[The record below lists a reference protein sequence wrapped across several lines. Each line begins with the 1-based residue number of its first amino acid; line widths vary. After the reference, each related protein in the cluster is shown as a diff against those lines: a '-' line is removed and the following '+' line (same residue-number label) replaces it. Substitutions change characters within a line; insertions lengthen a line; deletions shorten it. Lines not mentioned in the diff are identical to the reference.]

1 MSPHSTPHPGAATSG
16 PARYLPGGAVAV
28 VTADCVLLV
37 SRGDDDVARLHDV
50 VARAGDARA
59 VLAAAAGGRVLDL
72 DALPDLA
79 LAYRG
84 PAGVRVLLSGR
95 TRGTVVDGGVET
107 RLDGADVALLG
118 EWGFSTGATVELLV
132 HDAAAAEP
140 TWPLVEGVVLADRV
154 SWEPG
159 GASREQG
166 ERASQAVRAPVQAP
180 ADPVAAPSPDA
191 TLLPEVTD
199 IPAPKPAQAPAP
211 TQALAPTPVP
221 APAAPAAPPTAPA
234 PAAPAAPAHPAPED
248 DWVDGDWEEGVVDDV
263 EYTIGGGIDYD
274 RVLHPGPLLQPRI
287 PALAP
292 PEAPGP
298 IRTATPAPPSAD
310 SAPVLTPVPSRE
322 PEPEPATATAPI
334 TPDLGGDTMSPE
346 EVSAMKPGSTA
357 ARLCPQ
363 NHANP
368 PQLSTCRVCSAPLD
382 GPAARITRPS
392 LGVVRLSTGMFF
404 ELDRALVFGREPRI
418 DGVDADS
425 APRLIVLPSPD
436 KAISRSHLRVDIDG
450 WSVHAVDLGST
461 NGTYLRRGAAEEV
474 RLMPDEPRMLMSGDV
489 LVVDDVQIRFE
500 DLP

>member
-1 MSPHSTPHPGAATSG
+1 MSPHSTPRPGTATST

-37 SRGDDDVARLHDV
+37 SRGSDDVARLHDV

-95 TRGTVVDGGVET
+95 TRCTVIDGGVET
-107 RLDGADVALLG
+107 RLDGAEVALLG
-118 EWGFSTGATVELLV
+118 EWGFSTEATVELSV
-132 HDAAAAEP
+132 HDAATGEP
-140 TWPLVEGVVLADRV
+140 TWPLVEGVVPADRV
-154 SWEPG
+154 SWG
-159 GASREQG
+159 
-166 ERASQAVRAPVQAP
+166 PVDQ
-180 ADPVAAPSPDA
+180 V
-191 TLLPEVTD
+191 
-199 IPAPKPAQAPAP
+199 AP
-211 TQALAPTPVP
+211 T
-221 APAAPAAPPTAPA
+221 APAAPPAPDLPNVPVAPPA
-234 PAAPAAPAHPAPED
+234 PATPAPPAARTSPFAAEATLVPGATVIPEPEPEPEPEP
-248 DWVDGDWEEGVVDDV
+248 VRVASPRPVAEPVESGESGEDGDWEEGVVDDV
-263 EYTIGGGIDYD
+263 EYTIGGGIDYG
-274 RVLHPGPLLQPRI
+274 RVLHPGSRSTS
-287 PALAP
+287 
-292 PEAPGP
+292 PE
-298 IRTATPAPPSAD
+298 
-310 SAPVLTPVPSRE
+310 PSRA
-322 PEPEPATATAPI
+322 PEPEPVPQPEPASGPGASPEWEPAPVI
-334 TPDLGGDTMSPE
+334 VPDLGGDTVSPE
-346 EVSAMKPGSTA
+346 QLTAMGAGSTV

-368 PQLSTCRVCSAPLD
+368 PQLSTCRLCSAPLD
-382 GPAARITRPS
+382 GPTARISRPS
-392 LGVVRLSTGMFF
+392 LGVVRLSTGLFF
-404 ELDRALVFGREPRI
+404 DLDRPLVLGREPRV

-474 RLMPDEPRMLMSGDV
+474 RLMPEEPRMLMSGDV

>member
-1 MSPHSTPHPGAATSG
+1 MSPHSTPRPGAATSG
-16 PARYLPGGAVAV
+16 SARYLPGGAVAV
-28 VTADCVLLV
+28 VTADCILLV

-84 PAGVRVLLSGR
+84 PTGVRVLLSGR
-95 TRGTVVDGGVET
+95 TRGTVVDRGVET

-118 EWGFSTGATVELLV
+118 EWGFSTDATVELLV

-140 TWPLVEGVVLADRV
+140 AWPLVEGVVLADRV
-154 SWEPG
+154 SWQPG
-159 GASREQG
+159 GASLEQG
-166 ERASQAVRAPVQAP
+166 ERAAQAARAPAQAS

-191 TLLPEVTD
+191 TLLPEVID
-199 IPAPKPAQAPAP
+199 IPAPEPTPAPAP
-211 TQALAPTPVP
+211 DPAPDPALASPAVP
-221 APAAPAAPPTAPA
+221 AYPPA
-234 PAAPAAPAHPAPED
+234 ED
-248 DWVDGDWEEGVVDDV
+248 DWEDGDWNEGVVDDV

-274 RVLHPGPLLQPRI
+274 RVLHPGPRVQSRP
-287 PALAP
+287 PAPAR

-298 IRTATPAPPSAD
+298 IPAATPAPPTAD
-310 SAPVLTPVPSRE
+310 DTPVLGQVPSGA
-322 PEPEPATATAPI
+322 PKPEPATAPI
-334 TPDLGGDTMSPE
+334 APDLGGDTVSPAE
-346 EVSAMKPGSTA
+346 ASAMKPGSTA

-368 PQLSTCRVCSAPLD
+368 PQMAICRVCSAPLD
-382 GPAARITRPS
+382 GPAARIMRPS

-404 ELDRALVFGREPRI
+404 DLDRALVFGREPRI

-436 KAISRSHLRVDIDG
+436 KAISRSHLRVEIDG

>member
-1 MSPHSTPHPGAATSG
+1 MSPHSTPRPGTATSG

-28 VTADCVLLV
+28 VTADCALLV

-95 TRGTVVDGGVET
+95 TRATVVDGGVET
-107 RLDGADVALLG
+107 RLDGTDVALLG
-118 EWGFSTGATVELLV
+118 EWGFSTDATVELLV
-132 HDAAAAEP
+132 HDAAVAEP

-154 SWEPG
+154 SWEPV
-159 GASREQG
+159 GAPREQG
-166 ERASQAVRAPVQAP
+166 ERAVRAVRAPVPAQAVRAPVQAP
-180 ADPVAAPSPDA
+180 ADPVAAPSPDV
-191 TLLPEVTD
+191 TLLPEVT
-199 IPAPKPAQAPAP
+199 ALSSPKPAQAP
-211 TQALAPTPVP
+211 
-221 APAAPAAPPTAPA
+221 APA
-234 PAAPAAPAHPAPED
+234 PAAPAAPAHPAAEGDWED
-248 DWVDGDWEEGVVDDV
+248 GNWEEGVVDDV

-274 RVLHPGPLLQPRI
+274 RVLHPGSRAQRRT
-287 PALAP
+287 PAPAP

-298 IRTATPAPPSAD
+298 IRAATATPPATDA
-310 SAPVLTPVPSRE
+310 APVLTPVPTRA
-322 PEPEPATATAPI
+322 PEPEPATAPI
-334 TPDLGGDTMSPE
+334 APDLGGDTVSPE
-346 EVSAMKPGSTA
+346 EASAMKPGSTA

-368 PQLSTCRVCSAPLD
+368 PQMSTCRVCSAPLD

-404 ELDRALVFGREPRI
+404 DLDRALVFGREPRI
-418 DGVDADS
+418 DGAEADS

-474 RLMPDEPRMLMSGDV
+474 RLMPDEPRMLVSGDV
-489 LVVDDVQIRFE
+489 LVVDDVLIRFE

>member
-1 MSPHSTPHPGAATSG
+1 MSSHSTPHPGAATSR
-16 PARYLPGGAVAV
+16 PARYLPGGAVVV

-50 VARAGDARA
+50 VASAGDARA
-59 VLAAAAGGRVLDL
+59 VLAAAAGGRVLDF

-159 GASREQG
+159 GAPREQG

-180 ADPVAAPSPDA
+180 VAPVVAPSPDA
-191 TLLPEVTD
+191 TLLPEITD
-199 IPAPKPAQAPAP
+199 IPAPKPEQTP
-211 TQALAPTPVP
+211 APTPVP
-221 APAAPAAPPTAPA
+221 ATAAPAAPPTAPA
-234 PAAPAAPAHPAPED
+234 PAAPAVPARPVAED
-248 DWVDGDWEEGVVDDV
+248 DWEDGDWEEGVVDDV

-274 RVLHPGPLLQPRI
+274 RVLHPGPLVQPRP
-287 PALAP
+287 PAPAP

-298 IRTATPAPPSAD
+298 IWTPTPAPPTAD
-310 SAPVLTPVPSRE
+310 AAPVHTPVLAHAPG
-322 PEPEPATATAPI
+322 PGTATASAPL

-346 EVSAMKPGSTA
+346 EVSARKPGSTA

-368 PQLSTCRVCSAPLD
+368 PQMSTCRVCSAPLD

-404 ELDRALVFGREPRI
+404 DLDRALVFGREPRI

-461 NGTYLRRGAAEEV
+461 NGTYLRRGAGEEV

>member
-1 MSPHSTPHPGAATSG
+1 MNPHSTPRPGIATSG

-28 VTADCVLLV
+28 VTADCALLV

-95 TRGTVVDGGVET
+95 TRATVVDGGVET

-118 EWGFSTGATVELLV
+118 EWGFSTDATVELLV
-132 HDAAAAEP
+132 HDAAASEP

-154 SWEPG
+154 SWEPVG
-159 GASREQG
+159 SPRGQG
-166 ERASQAVRAPVQAP
+166 DRASQAVRTPGPAQAP
-180 ADPVAAPSPDA
+180 APADAVAAPSPDA

-199 IPAPKPAQAPAP
+199 LPSPQRTPA
-211 TQALAPTPVP
+211 P
-221 APAAPAAPPTAPA
+221 APAAPAAPPTASAPA
-234 PAAPAAPAHPAPED
+234 PAAPSTPAHPAAED
-248 DWVDGDWEEGVVDDV
+248 DWEDGDWEEGVVDDV

-274 RVLHPGPLLQPRI
+274 RVLHPGARAQPRP
-287 PALAP
+287 PAPAP

-298 IRTATPAPPSAD
+298 VRAATAAPPATD
-310 SAPVLTPVPSRE
+310 AAPVLTPAPTRA
-322 PEPEPATATAPI
+322 PEPEPATAPI
-334 TPDLGGDTMSPE
+334 APDLGGDTVSPE
-346 EVSAMKPGSTA
+346 EASAMKPGSTA

-368 PQLSTCRVCSAPLD
+368 PQMSTCRVCSAPLD

-404 ELDRALVFGREPRI
+404 DLDRALVFGREPRI
-418 DGVDADS
+418 DGADADS